1 MEELAKDADCSDPI
15 ESRKSGQPE
24 RTYKSRM
31 TISHALLLAA
41 VKDAKE
47 RKKLLDEAIANY
59 WTHKALKEKSR
70 KHREG
75 AFVRKAKP
83 GTTRVRSRQT
93 INTITKVTAELLKL
107 LKELEAPAFALAITK
122 SDRRERK
129 DTLKK
134 LTKLVSTFEVI
145 REKLPA
151 AEEAAKAAAKE
162 LKTFIDQKR

>member
-1 MEELAKDADCSDPI
+1 
-15 ESRKSGQPE
+15 
-24 RTYKSRM
+24 
-31 TISHALLLAA
+31 
-41 VKDAKE
+41 
-47 RKKLLDEAIANY
+47 
-59 WTHKALKEKSR
+59 
-70 KHREG
+70 
-75 AFVRKAKP
+75 
-83 GTTRVRSRQT
+83 VRSRQT

-151 AEEAAKAAAKE
+151 AEEAAKVAAKE